1 MNSRALTK
9 RVDNLAGK
17 IGDEP
22 KEHIAIFDVDSFS
35 VAEKVLLCK
44 FNELIEKYNGQPP
57 VDVLKVN
64 DDLISKANEVVFK
77 YALGTF
83 RFVLL
88 CQLGNPEN
96 KVDNFYFNIL
106 FGSFLKELIATLK
119 KVHELPLSERQDF
132 EMFWRKKAMKDWFDI
147 DIESGNSVVGENTEY
162 SEDNNNEHYD
172 RV

>member
-1 MNSRALTK
+1 M
-9 RVDNLAGK
+9 
-17 IGDEP
+17 
-22 KEHIAIFDVDSFS
+22 
-35 VAEKVLLCK
+35 LLCK
-44 FNELIEKYNGQPP
+44 FNELIEKYNGHPP

-64 DDLISKANEVVFK
+64 QDLISKANEVVFK
-77 YALGTF
+77 YAVGTF

-88 CQLGNPEN
+88 CQLGNP
-96 KVDNFYFNIL
+96 KTKLTISILTYFL
-106 FGSFLKELIATLK
+106 VVLEGLRATLK

-147 DIESGNSVVGENTEY
+147 DIESGNSVVKENTEY